1 MQGDLPMKNYEL
13 WDWPKKWVLMKDHPP
28 TDINPEKPVMAN
40 ITCRFCGKVF
50 VSQGRRSTH
59 EEASRHFKRLI
70 PGSLVEGDWRGCP
83 TTPWNAKRSR
93 LIKFVPPHDE
103 ASAKAI
109 ARWHFD
115 PRGTAPKV
123 AENRYKDTL
132 TSNVVF
138 TADQKVG
145 AKGAEGAEDAEDAED
160 WSKLPGATLRG
171 LLNPNIFDEAAA
183 SSQAVLDDDFPMDD
197 FPMDDFPMDDFPMGE
212 DPLVD
217 FQMDDF
223 PMGERS
229 SFEESMGGRRKTR
242 KKRRTKKKKRKTRK
256 KKRKTRKKKRK
267 KRRKTR
273 KKKRR

>member
-1 MQGDLPMKNYEL
+1 MKNYEL

-28 TDINPEKPVMAN
+28 TDIDPEKPVMAN

-50 VSQGRRSTH
+50 VSSGRRLTH

-115 PRGTAPKV
+115 TKDGTAPMM
-123 AENRYKDTL
+123 AFHRYNMTL

-138 TADQKVG
+138 TEDQKVG
-145 AKGAEGAEDAEDAED
+145 AEGAKGTEDAED

-183 SSQAVLDDDFPMDD
+183 SSQAVLDDDFTMDD
-197 FPMDDFPMDDFPMGE
+197 FTMGE

-217 FQMDDF
+217 FT
-223 PMGERS
+223 MGEDPLVDLGEGS
-229 SFEESMGGRRKTR
+229 SFEEFMGGRRKTR
-242 KKRRTKKKKRKTRK
+242 KKRRTKKKRRKTRK
-256 KKRKTRKKKRK
+256 KIRKNRRKTRKKKRK

-273 KKKRR
+273 KKKRKGR